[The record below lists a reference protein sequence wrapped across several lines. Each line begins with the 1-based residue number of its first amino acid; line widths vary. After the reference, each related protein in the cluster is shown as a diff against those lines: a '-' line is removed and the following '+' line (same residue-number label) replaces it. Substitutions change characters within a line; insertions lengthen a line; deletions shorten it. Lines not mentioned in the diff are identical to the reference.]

1 MMKSMHNTHNTQQAG
16 IPGYLIFMLA
26 LTAGMAVASL
36 YYCQPL
42 LALLGNDFHLNSAT
56 VGTLPTLTQAGYAL
70 GLLLLIPLGDK
81 FDRRRVILIKGLALA
96 AALAFTAVSPGL
108 APLLLASFIVGI
120 TATMAQDVIPAAAA
134 MTDSSQRG
142 RIVGQ
147 VMTGLLTGILLS
159 RVISGFIG
167 EWFGWR
173 SVYLAAAAGMLLVT
187 ILLWRALPRFT
198 PSSTLSVGQLYR
210 SLFSLLVKYP
220 SLQKAALAQ
229 GLLNAAFSAFWT
241 TLALMLFQ
249 SFHLGSS
256 AAGLFGLAGA
266 VGALTAPLFGKA
278 ADHFG
283 PQRMTRIGALLT
295 SVSFLLMLAAGS
307 WIHSSW
313 YLPILA
319 ILTVS
324 FDMGVQMCLISHQT
338 IIYNTAP
345 QAMSRAN
352 AILLAGVFIGM
363 TSGSFVA
370 SQLFGLWGW
379 QAVIAFATLSSTLAL
394 LLRLLPERRTISYD
408 NVM

>member
-1 MMKSMHNTHNTQQAG
+1 MMKSMHETHNTQQPA

-70 GLLLLIPLGDK
+70 GLMLLIPLGDK
-81 FDRRRVILIKGLALA
+81 FDRRRVILVKGLALA

-108 APLLLASFIVGI
+108 ALLLVASFIVGI
-120 TATMAQDVIPAAAA
+120 TATMAQDVIPTAAA
-134 MTDSSQRG
+134 MTDSRQRG
-142 RIVGQ
+142 RVVGQ

-159 RVISGFIG
+159 RVFSGFIG

-173 SVYLAAAAGMLLVT
+173 SVYLAAAAAMLLVT

-198 PSSTLSVGQLYR
+198 PASTLSVGQLYR
-210 SLFSLLVKYP
+210 SMFSLLATHAK
-220 SLQKAALAQ
+220 LQKAAVAQ
-229 GLLNAAFSAFWT
+229 GLLNAAFSAFWS
-241 TLALMLFQ
+241 TLALMLYQ
-249 SFHLGSS
+249 NFHLGSS

-266 VGALTAPLFGKA
+266 VGALTAPFFGKA
-278 ADHFG
+278 ADRFG

-295 SVSFLLMLAAGS
+295 GVSFLLMLFAGS
-307 WIHSSW
+307 AINTTW

-319 ILTVS
+319 VLTVS

-345 QAMSRAN
+345 HAMSRAN

-363 TSGSFVA
+363 TSGSLVA
-370 SQLFGLWGW
+370 SQLFSHWGW
-379 QAVIAFATLSSTLAL
+379 QAVIAFATLVSTLAL
-394 LLRLLPERRTISYD
+394 LLRLLPERRTMISD
-408 NVM
+408 SVI